1 MKKEIAIQT
10 LLSVGDYFNKNA
22 AAYTTWGE
30 VSLLQAAV
38 RIDKDSYLYSDGNFN
53 FNNFSTENYKIGYFT
68 ESSAFAAIFTKRKKI
83 QLILKTRQ
91 LYASKINVEIPPIL
105 DDQAQL
111 LGVSVKIAPEQNI
124 AKALNHRFAAISD
137 AGDCFCIGRTVE
149 DAFVAAQLLE
159 KTAKVFL
166 EAKALGGAK
175 PINRLEAWFMQQYFL
190 LKYAKEASK
199 NIG

>member
-22 AAYTTWGE
+22 AAYSSWGE
-30 VSLLQAAV
+30 VKVLQAAI
-38 RIDKDSYLYSDGNFN
+38 RIDKNEFVFSDENIDFKKLSTQNIFLGENKEDSI
-53 FNNFSTENYKIGYFT
+53 FSMVFKN
-68 ESSAFAAIFTKRKKI
+68 RKNI
-83 QLILKTRQ
+83 QVILKTRQ
-91 LYASKINVEIPPIL
+91 SYASKIKTEIPPIL